1 MTTDELFF
9 FNVKQMIELTLLKV
23 KSSLDELEVTHP
35 DRKDYIESM
44 KESREDLRRI
54 KQSWTALTTEYKSL
68 DKQNHELRTENLQ
81 MKAMLEEVRKINQ
94 NMIDKL
100 NL

>member
-44 KESREDLRRI
+44 RESREDLKRI
-54 KQSWTALTTEYKSL
+54 KQSWKALTTQYKAL